1 MSRKIFIW
9 LLSFFFLTTA
19 STIQAQ
25 SQTKVSRIGV
35 LRLGSRPDPQIEAFL
50 QSLRALGYIEG
61 KNLAVTYRYAEGKL
75 DRLPEL
81 AAELVNLKVDII
93 VTATVRPTRAAM
105 QATSSIPI
113 VFATGGDP
121 VTSGIVAS
129 LAQPGGNATGLSN
142 LSGYTSGKRLELLKE
157 ALPAATRLAA
167 LWDTSGSN
175 TSREAIDDT
184 QAAARALKVRIQVI
198 EVHEPKE
205 LAGLFASAKKGGAQA
220 MTVVPSPLF
229 FEHRKTLVEL
239 ALKHRLPGIYE
250 FSEFPELGG
259 LMSYSAN
266 LLDMYRRAAVYVDKI
281 LKGTKP
287 ADLPVEQPMKFEL
300 VINLKTAKQIGV
312 TIAPN
317 LLVRADRVIR

>member
-1 MSRKIFIW
+1 
-9 LLSFFFLTTA
+9 
-19 STIQAQ
+19 
-25 SQTKVSRIGV
+25 
-35 LRLGSRPDPQIEAFL
+35 
-50 QSLRALGYIEG
+50 
-61 KNLAVTYRYAEGKL
+61 
-75 DRLPEL
+75 
-81 AAELVNLKVDII
+81 
-93 VTATVRPTRAAM
+93 
-105 QATSSIPI
+105 
-113 VFATGGDP
+113 
-121 VTSGIVAS
+121 
-129 LAQPGGNATGLSN
+129 
-142 LSGYTSGKRLELLKE
+142 LELLKE

-167 LWDTSGSN
+167 LWDTTGSN

-184 QAAARALKVRIQVI
+184 QAAARVLKLRIQVI
-198 EVHEPKE
+198 EVHEPQE
-205 LAGLFASAKKGGAQA
+205 LAGLFARAKKGGEQA
-220 MTVVPSPLF
+220 MTVLPSPLF

-287 ADLPVEQPMKFEL
+287 EDLPVEQPMKFEL
-300 VINLKTAKQIGV
+300 VVNLKTAKQIGV